1 MSPPAVRRE
10 KLPSAARAMKR
21 ASAVAISADH
31 ARLDRSR
38 VHGWLSQQTAWA
50 RDITFARL
58 TRAIDRSLCF
68 GAYAAAGGV
77 QVGFAR
83 VISDEATFAYLCD
96 VFVDPAWRGAGV
108 GSRLLRAIDAEPRL
122 QSLRR
127 FALVTTDA
135 HRLYARFGF
144 AVVAQPHKWMERHR
158 PDVHAAME
166 QPR

>member
-1 MSPPAVRRE
+1 MSPFE
-10 KLPSAARAMKR
+10 
-21 ASAVAISADH
+21 ISVDR
-31 ARLDRSR
+31 ARLDHRR
-38 VHGWLSQQTAWA
+38 VHCWLSQQTSWA
-50 RDITFARL
+50 RGITFARL

-68 GAYAAAGGV
+68 GAYAAAGGA

-96 VFVDPAWRGAGV
+96 VFVDPQWRGVGV
-108 GSRLLRAIDAEPRL
+108 GRALLQAIDGDARL

-135 HRLYARFGF
+135 HLLYARFGF

-158 PDVHAAME
+158 PDVYVATE
-166 QPR
+166 QPA